1 VFIMNPHRSSRP
13 SGFTLVELMVG
24 VSIVAILAA
33 MSWGALQASVAE
45 QRLRQAA
52 VELEDLLNT
61 SRTIAIKNSATCK
74 ISQQT
79 IGGVPVFSATP
90 IDTTLTKNSCRTPNP
105 RLLNLFLITG
115 KNLQISNNISSN
127 PISFTFTK
135 YGTLDGA
142 SSLTTYLG
150 IPSATSWQWCIDVS
164 APAAIVRVGARANS
178 TATCNYRRS

>member
-1 VFIMNPHRSSRP
+1 
-13 SGFTLVELMVG
+13 MVG

-61 SRTIAIKNSATCK
+61 ARTIAIKKSATCK
-74 ISQQT
+74 ISQQI
-79 IGGVPVFSATP
+79 IGGVPVFSG
-90 IDTTLTKNSCRTPNP
+90 DTTLANNSCKIPKP
-105 RLLNLFLITG
+105 RLLSLYLIAG
-115 KNLQISNNISSN
+115 KNLQISSNISAN